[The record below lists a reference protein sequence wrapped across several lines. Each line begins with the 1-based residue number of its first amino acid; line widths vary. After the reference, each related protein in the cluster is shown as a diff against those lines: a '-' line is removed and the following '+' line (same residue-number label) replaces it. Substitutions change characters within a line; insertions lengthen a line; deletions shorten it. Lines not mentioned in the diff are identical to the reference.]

1 MKTFTLVTRVSL
13 IALSVLAV
21 SGQAS
26 AMDMDQ
32 MKRECFR
39 LHHQLV
45 DKPALK
51 NVDACWRAHSQM
63 MSK

>member
-1 MKTFTLVTRVSL
+1 MKSFTFVTRVSL
-13 IALSVLAV
+13 IALSILTV
-21 SGQAS
+21 SGQAN
-26 AMDMDQ
+26 AMDREQ

-45 DKPALK
+45 DKPAL
-51 NVDACWRAHSQM
+51 NTVDACWRAHGQM